1 MNSKYYREHHP
12 TCDILTFFKN
22 GKYKKKNALGSKQKQ
37 NQKNKIQDKSDQKRR
52 DFIKKLAYHAPKF
65 IKKASINK

>member
-1 MNSKYYREHHP
+1 MVN
-12 TCDILTFFKN
+12 IKN
-22 GKYKKKNALGSKQKQ
+22 NALGSKQKQ
-37 NQKNKIQDKSDQKRR
+37 NQKNKIQEKSDQKRR

>member
-1 MNSKYYREHHP
+1 MNTITLVIFWLFLRMVN
-12 TCDILTFFKN
+12 IKN
-22 GKYKKKNALGSKQKQ
+22 NALGSKQKQ
-37 NQKNKIQDKSDQKRR
+37 NQKNKIQEKSDQKRR